1 MSELIE
7 NKKILFIGDSITDCG
22 RRADFYPYGNGYVR
36 IFRDL
41 LIANFPDKKFEII
54 NKGIGGN
61 TIVDLQQRWEDD
73 VIYNKPDV
81 LSILI
86 GINDLHR
93 VLRKVELW
101 EDYTPENFRKRYDSI
116 LKRTMEKL
124 DCKII
129 LMEPFYITVDKTD
142 NFRGIALK
150 ELENYIEVVE
160 EMSVKYQTY
169 YIKLHR
175 IFQQHL
181 KNRESEVFCP
191 EPVHPN
197 QTGHTVI
204 ANEILSI
211 FKNG

>member
-1 MSELIE
+1 MKGKSE
-7 NKKILFIGDSITDCG
+7 KMLFIGDSITDTG
-22 RRADFYPYGNGYVR
+22 RRGDFYPYGQGYVR

-41 LIANFPDKKFEII
+41 LIAEFPEKNLEII

-73 VIYNKPDV
+73 VIYNSPDI

-101 EDYTPENFRKRYDSI
+101 EDYTPENFRKRYNSI
-116 LKRTMEKL
+116 LKRTIEKL

-129 LMEPFYITVDKTD
+129 LMEPFYITTDKTD
-142 NFRGIALK
+142 NFRGLVLK
-150 ELENYIEVVE
+150 ELDNYIEVVE
-160 EMSVKYQTY
+160 EMSKKYETEL
-169 YIKLHR
+169 IKLHS
-175 IFQQHL
+175 IFQNHL
-181 KNRESEVFCP
+181 KYREPEAFAP

-197 QTGHTVI
+197 QTGHTII
-204 ANEILSI
+204 ANEILKI
-211 FKNG
+211 FKKW

>member
-1 MSELIE
+1 MKGGRE
-7 NKKILFIGDSITDCG
+7 KILFIGDSITDAG
-22 RRADFYPYGNGYVR
+22 RRGDFYPYGNGYVR
-36 IFRDL
+36 IFKDL
-41 LIANFPDKKFEII
+41 LIAEFPEKNFEII

-73 VIYNKPDV
+73 VIYNSPDI

-101 EDYTPENFRKRYDSI
+101 EDYTPENFRKRYNSI
-116 LKRTMEKL
+116 LKRTIEKL

-129 LMEPFYITVDKTD
+129 LMEPFCITTDKTD
-142 NFRGIALK
+142 NFRGIVLK

-160 EMSVKYQTY
+160 EMSKKYETEL
-169 YIKLHR
+169 IKLHS
-175 IFQQHL
+175 IFQNHL
-181 KNRESEVFCP
+181 KHREPETFAP

-197 QTGHTVI
+197 QTGHTII
-204 ANEILSI
+204 ANEILKI
-211 FKNG
+211 FKKW